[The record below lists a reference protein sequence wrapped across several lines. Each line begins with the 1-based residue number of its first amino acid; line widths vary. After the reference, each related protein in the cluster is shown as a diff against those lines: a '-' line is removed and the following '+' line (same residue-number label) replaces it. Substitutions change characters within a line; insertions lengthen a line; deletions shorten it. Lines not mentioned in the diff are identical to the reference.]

1 MKRIPQRSSVWTT
14 AAIVALWLAGC
25 TGLPLGMQAPSV
37 TLADISV
44 VNVGLFEQQ
53 FMLKLRVQNPNPQ
66 EFVIDGLAFDLEV
79 NEQPFAKGV
88 SNQLVTVPRFGSA
101 VISADTM
108 STLGGV
114 LRQFGRLAQGERPS
128 FAYRIRGNL
137 SISGSNV
144 PFDRRGDFDQ
154 DRSDRHE
161 HFVNS

>member
-1 MKRIPQRSSVWTT
+1 MKRMPERSSVWLA
-14 AAIVALWLAGC
+14 AAIVALWLAAC

-144 PFDRRGDFDQ
+144 PFDRRGDFDPTAFL
-154 DRSDRHE
+154 SK
-161 HFVNS
+161 

>member
-88 SNQLVTVPRFGSA
+88 SNQLVT
-101 VISADTM
+101 
-108 STLGGV
+108 
-114 LRQFGRLAQGERPS
+114 
-128 FAYRIRGNL
+128 YRGL
-137 SISGSNV
+137 DL
-144 PFDRRGDFDQ
+144 P
-154 DRSDRHE
+154 
-161 HFVNS
+161 